1 MAGYPG
7 GMDDYWAAVLWSL
20 LPTVVVSALFFFILR
35 SVIRADRNERRE
47 YARIEA
53 EERAKR
59 GLPPAGRRRRPP
71 HPSTDPTPTTLGT
84 PPAGLRE
91 GGDAVITLTFDA
103 SWWLVLV
110 FVFDLIVRVLAI
122 IFVPR
127 NRRPTAAMA
136 WLLAI
141 YFIPLIGVFLFLL
154 IGNPRLPRK
163 RRRKQERINAVH
175 PRHERAPRLRHAAAA
190 RPGVVHVDGHPQP
203 QPRRDAARRR
213 QRGAPHPRV
222 SEEPRRPWRTPSAR
236 RSGTCTSSSTSSK
249 RMPSTDN
256 LFRALEEAC
265 ARGVTVRV
273 LLDHW
278 ANRGK
283 PFYRKT
289 LKRLDAM
296 GAQWHLM
303 LPVQPLRG
311 RYQRPDLRNHRK
323 LLVVDGT
330 VAFMGSQNVTDST
343 YNLRKNIK
351 RGLHWVDLMVR
362 LEGPVVA
369 SVNAVF
375 LSDWYSET
383 DEVLPEE
390 VDLFDVRSGPG
401 RPRLPDRAVR
411 PRIRV
416 REQPAAVPRAHQLR
430 AAPDHR
436 RQPLLRARR
445 GACCSPITTACH
457 RGLQVELFVSEE
469 GDQAIVYHAQRSYY
483 EVLLRAGVKIWMY
496 RTPVHP
502 ALQVDDDRRRGRDH
516 RLEQHGHAIVRSQH
530 GDLDARARRGVRR
543 ARCAVVEDMYRGLS
557 RELTLEEWEKQPLR
571 STVLDNLARL
581 TSALQ

>member
-1 MAGYPG
+1 VRRGRGAG
-7 GMDDYWAAVLWSL
+7 
-20 LPTVVVSALFFFILR
+20 
-35 SVIRADRNERRE
+35 
-47 YARIEA
+47 
-53 EERAKR
+53 
-59 GLPPAGRRRRPP
+59 
-71 HPSTDPTPTTLGT
+71 
-84 PPAGLRE
+84 
-91 GGDAVITLTFDA
+91 VITLTVDA

-110 FVFDLIVRVLAI
+110 FVFDLVVRVLAI
-122 IFVPR
+122 ILVPR

-163 RRRKQERINAVH
+163 RRRKQERINEYIHDTSAHLDFGTLRPHAPEWFTALVTLNRNLGAMPLAGDNGAH
-175 PRHERAPRLRHAAAA
+175 LIPDYQESLDEMAEAIRIAERY
-190 RPGVVHVDGHPQP
+190 VHVEFYILQS
-203 QPRRDAARRR
+203 DAA
-213 QRGAPHPRV
+213 
-222 SEEPRRPWRTPSAR
+222 
-236 RSGTCTSSSTSSK
+236 
-249 RMPSTDN
+249 TDN
-256 LFRALEEAC
+256 FFRAMEEAA

-296 GAQWHLM
+296 GAQWQLM
-303 LPVQPLRG
+303 LPVQPFRG
-311 RYQRPDLRNHRK
+311 KYQRPDLRNHRK

-362 LEGPVVA
+362 VQGPVVA
-369 SVNAVF
+369 SINAVF

-383 DEVLPEE
+383 DEVLTDDINLFAVETGPG
-390 VDLFDVRSGPG
+390 DLDCQIIPSGPG
-401 RPRLPDRAVR
+401 FEFENNLRLFLGLLHYAQKKIIIVSPYFVPDEA
-411 PRIRV
+411 
-416 REQPAAVPRAHQLR
+416 
-430 AAPDHR
+430 
-436 RQPLLRARR
+436 LLNA
-445 GACCSPITTACH
+445 ITTACY
-457 RGLQVELFVSEE
+457 RGLEVELFVSEE
-469 GDQAIVYHAQRSYY
+469 GDQAVVYHAQRSYY

-496 RTPVHP
+496 RRPYILHSKSMTIDEETAIIGSSNMDMRSFGLNMEISMLV
-502 ALQVDDDRRRGRDH
+502 RGGEFVREMRTVEQRYRD
-516 RLEQHGHAIVRSQH
+516 
-530 GDLDARARRGVRR
+530 
-543 ARCAVVEDMYRGLS
+543 LS
-557 RELTLEEWEKQPLR
+557 RELTLEEWEQQPLR